1 MSFMSNTGVF
11 LIVTTIISIA
21 FARVKNASFTCC
33 YSNECP
39 LSVFKQW
46 SGEPLDVLSFS
57 NYIIY
62 ETSCCPDNCK
72 VYWGD
77 TTWGSRLYDTKYGF
91 NSTQFITGTLQTS
104 CICNCPQT
112 CDAITDDDTCDGS
125 QYMTDTSC
133 PDASVDDIDLI
144 PNTMITTTTQGPQD
158 NHIDYKCT
166 YDPGTGVQRPMSQ
179 RCYPEAICIARKK
192 VYDGSYTK
200 LPGFYNGFVQYDND
214 IYVMRI
220 ELEKHGDSM
229 PKRWIFRFQSNGTK
243 AGSMPTIFFGIDYT
257 KFGIKS
263 SYVYEGACTPSP
275 TAEPTSPTAP
285 PTRKPTADPTLP
297 TSDPTN
303 RPTANPTPRPT
314 AEPT

>member
-72 VYWGD
+72 VYGVTPHGVLD
-77 TTWGSRLYDTKYGF
+77 CMTPNMVSIAP
-91 NSTQFITGTLQTS
+91 NSLPVPFKPLVFVIVLKPVTH
-104 CICNCPQT
+104 
-112 CDAITDDDTCDGS
+112 AITDDDTCDGS

-133 PDASVDDIDLI
+133 PDASVDDVDLI
-144 PNTMITTTTQGPQD
+144 PNTMITTTQGPQD

-166 YDPGTGVQRPMSQ
+166 YDPG
-179 RCYPEAICIARKK
+179 
-192 VYDGSYTK
+192 
-200 LPGFYNGFVQYDND
+200 
-214 IYVMRI
+214 
-220 ELEKHGDSM
+220 
-229 PKRWIFRFQSNGTK
+229 
-243 AGSMPTIFFGIDYT
+243 
-257 KFGIKS
+257 
-263 SYVYEGACTPSP
+263 
-275 TAEPTSPTAP
+275 
-285 PTRKPTADPTLP
+285 
-297 TSDPTN
+297 
-303 RPTANPTPRPT
+303 
-314 AEPT
+314 

>member
-1 MSFMSNTGVF
+1 
-11 LIVTTIISIA
+11 
-21 FARVKNASFTCC
+21 
-33 YSNECP
+33 
-39 LSVFKQW
+39 
-46 SGEPLDVLSFS
+46 
-57 NYIIY
+57 
-62 ETSCCPDNCK
+62 
-72 VYWGD
+72 
-77 TTWGSRLYDTKYGF
+77 
-91 NSTQFITGTLQTS
+91 
-104 CICNCPQT
+104 
-112 CDAITDDDTCDGS
+112 
-125 QYMTDTSC
+125 
-133 PDASVDDIDLI
+133 
-144 PNTMITTTTQGPQD
+144 
-158 NHIDYKCT
+158 
-166 YDPGTGVQRPMSQ
+166 MSQ

-229 PKRWIFRFQSNGTK
+229 HKRWIFRFQSNGTK

-314 AEPT
+314 AEPTLPTADPTNRPSRDPTPPTPQPTWPTYRPTVWKPPTPRPT